1 MRIDFFWKK
10 ECAGGTL
17 LMRKDIL
24 TEKTIKDHQD
34 FFKGILR
41 SCFELFEMFFEV
53 KNLHFL
59 PASSVR

>member
-1 MRIDFFWKK
+1 MNFRRD
-10 ECAGGTL
+10 C
-17 LMRKDIL
+17 RKF
-24 TEKTIKDHQD
+24 TENIWLQ
-34 FFKGILR
+34 LR